1 MLLFIWV
8 IYMKDTLQRTTI
20 FLTKNQHE
28 KLRLLAFQRRKSM
41 AQLIREAALDIL
53 EDEEDLKSAL
63 TIMDND
69 EEMVEFEDYNNKR
82 KKDR

>member
-1 MLLFIWV
+1 
-8 IYMKDTLQRTTI
+8 MKDTMQRTTI

-41 AQLIREAALDIL
+41 AQLIREAALEIL
-53 EDEEDLKSAL
+53 EDAEDLKSAL

-69 EEMVEFEDYNNKR
+69 EDMVAFEDYDNKR
-82 KKDR
+82 KQGR

>member
-1 MLLFIWV
+1 
-8 IYMKDTLQRTTI
+8 MKDTLQRTTI

-41 AQLIREAALDIL
+41 AQLIREAAIEIL
-53 EDEEDLKSAL
+53 EDAEDLKSAL